1 MVETK
6 IVEIPETWDTIK
18 HIKPIYPTCSQ
29 QKFGGASY
37 CNDEYRCYSVKH
49 SKPTYNLMPYQPEG
63 FGYGERAMKY
73 IPLTHVQNRIRPSSS
88 LTKRLREKSFMRQVY
103 ENSIDAIKKK
113 QDRSW
118 LEEPQEVSSRK
129 QDRLRDKFRY
139 ELGNLRNKTDEF
151 IGDTKYRIFKINR
164 TIQSRE
170 L

>member
-1 MVETK
+1 MVEIK
-6 IVEIPETWDTIK
+6 IEEIPETWDTIK

-29 QKFGGASY
+29 QKFGGVSY
-37 CNDEYRCYSVKH
+37 NNDKYRCYSVKH

-73 IPLTHVQNRIRPSSS
+73 VPLSHVQNNIRPASS
-88 LTKRLREKSFMRQVY
+88 LTKRLRDKSFMRQVY

-113 QDRSW
+113 QGR
-118 LEEPQEVSSRK
+118 LIEESQTTSSRR

-139 ELGNLRNKTDEF
+139 ELGNLKNKTDEF